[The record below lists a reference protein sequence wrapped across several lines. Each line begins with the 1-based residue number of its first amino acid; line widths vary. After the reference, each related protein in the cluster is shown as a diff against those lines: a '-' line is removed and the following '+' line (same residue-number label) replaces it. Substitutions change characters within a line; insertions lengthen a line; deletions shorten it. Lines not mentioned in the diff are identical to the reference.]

1 VNKMLGKKI
10 RYLFADK
17 ANTLTKPLAIATL
30 TSTGGLHPK
39 STVTS
44 KTSGATV
51 TYTAAEMLNSMII
64 DVITQACAAT
74 THTGTQIIAAIPNA
88 IVGSSF
94 WFILE
99 NGAGSGIAITL
110 TAGADVTVTGTAT
123 VAQNNTKL
131 FFGIVTSITSHT
143 VTIYSVGTMVT

>member
-1 VNKMLGKKI
+1 MKNKV
-10 RYLFADK
+10 RYLFANK
-17 ANTLTKPLAIATL
+17 TNTLNEPLIVKTL
-30 TSTGGLHPK
+30 TSTGRMYPK

-44 KTSGATV
+44 KTSAATV

-64 DVITQACAAT
+64 DVISEACAAT

-99 NGAGSGIAITL
+99 NGASSAIAITL
-110 TAGADVTVTGTAT
+110 TAGSDVTVTGTAT
-123 VAQNNTKL
+123 VGQNNTKL